1 MANLWRLYFD
11 VFSCNF
17 DDWLHCEKNV
27 TSLLFDCSLCKGKKI
42 QTLDTTC
49 HKKDFH
55 WQFSTI
61 LTHATLPATSF
72 LDVRNIIYA
81 LWVRAAQ
88 LKRWCTA
95 EKQPVLTFNWHS
107 PTAQRQ
113 RWLTCRSPPPRLC
126 CRSVRKFH
134 SFTVTFSLKHKA
146 WRRSASTDSWNW
158 TSSGQV
164 FIAALL
170 GCFLKHRKHN
180 SDRFLD
186 LWESCLRFIGRNNRR
201 QQ

>member
-27 TSLLFDCSLCKGKKI
+27 TSLLFDCSLWKNI

-61 LTHATLPATSF
+61 LTHATLPAVSF
-72 LDVRNIIYA
+72 LDVRNIIY
-81 LWVRAAQ
+81 LCTLRAAQ
-88 LKRWCTA
+88 LKRWCAA

-107 PTAQRQ
+107 PTAPRQ
-113 RWLTCRSPPPRLC
+113 RWLTCRPPC
-126 CRSVRKFH
+126 CRSVRKFR

-146 WRRSASTDSWNW
+146 SRRNASTDTWNW

-164 FIAALL
+164 FIAA
-170 GCFLKHRKHN
+170 FLDVFSSIAN
-180 SDRFLD
+180 TTVTVFLD
-186 LWESCLRFIGRNNRR
+186 LWESCLRFVGRNNCR
-201 QQ
+201 Q